1 MITKKSKNTKNF
13 NGMSYRDIQ
22 RVNSKNRNK
31 LPQKDKKWLKENGYK
46 NIGWNNVIRL
56 NQKINEFLDKSVIE
70 DLSLEELFLEA
81 DRIGNKYLSHKEI
94 EEFNQRLAK
103 EINEIAEEIDRQF
116 PDSMIEIIDFS
127 EKANKT
133 YRKKANKK

>member
-1 MITKKSKNTKNF
+1 
-13 NGMSYRDIQ
+13 MSYRDIQ